1 MESKKPEDM
10 MKEFKQY
17 IKKNRLA
24 EKEKV
29 IEEKTSMV
37 MKQIKN
43 LVGEN
48 NE

>member
-1 MESKKPEDM
+1 MTEDIVR
-10 MKEFKQY
+10 EFKQFF
-17 IKKNRLA
+17 KKNRLA

>member
-1 MESKKPEDM
+1 MTEDM
-10 MKEFKQY
+10 MKEFKQFL
-17 IKKNRLA
+17 KKNRLA
-24 EKEKV
+24 EKANTIEK
-29 IEEKTSMV
+29 KKSMV